1 MTNRRETIAALAILT
16 GIVPACWIMRIGI
29 KAVAVAIDSNEKAF
43 LAAVV
48 VMVSVTVV
56 AWALGD
62 YA

>member
-1 MTNRRETIAALAILT
+1 MTNRRETIAGLAILT
-16 GIVPACWIMRIGI
+16 GIVPACWLMCIGGR
-29 KAVAVAIDSNEKAF
+29 AVAVAIDSNDKAF